1 MSRIVITAGWDS
13 VPHLSAAEQA
23 DLLAAYPLHERDARS
38 KGIPILGSG
47 RVFPVDE
54 ALIRIPAFPIP
65 QHWPRICGLDFGWD
79 HPTAGAWLAWDRD
92 PDVVYVYD
100 AYRAREKVVA
110 VHAAAIK
117 ARGDWIPVAWPH
129 DGLNDTAVGP
139 QLAKQYR
146 EQGVKMRP
154 ENAKFPVDQHSPER
168 SRISPEA
175 GYQAMLTRM
184 QSGRCKVFSHLNDW
198 FEEFRLFHRE
208 DGKLVKLRDDLLS
221 ATRIGFMDLRFAI
234 VRAAPKTLVQPR
246 DPLDRVMGY

>member
-1 MSRIVITAGWDS
+1 MSRIVITAGWGD
-13 VPHLSAAEQA
+13 VPHLSEREKA
-23 DLLAAYPLHERDARS
+23 DLLSAYPDHERDARS

-65 QHWPRICGLDFGWD
+65 AHFARICGLDFGWD
-79 HPTAGAWLAWDRD
+79 HPTAAAWLAWDRD

-100 AYRAREKVVA
+100 CYRVREKGVV

-117 ARGDWIPVAWPH
+117 SRGDWIPVAWPH

-139 QLAKQYR
+139 QLSRQYR

-154 ENAKFPVDQHSPER
+154 ENAKFPVDPHNPER

-184 QSGRCKVFSHLNDW
+184 QTGRWKVLSHLNDW

-208 DGKLVKLRDDLLS
+208 DGQLVKLRDDILS
-221 ATRIGFMDLRFAI
+221 ATRVGLMDLRFSI
-234 VRAAPKTLVQPR
+234 VQQAPKMLVQPR
-246 DPLDRVMGY
+246 QPLDRVMGY